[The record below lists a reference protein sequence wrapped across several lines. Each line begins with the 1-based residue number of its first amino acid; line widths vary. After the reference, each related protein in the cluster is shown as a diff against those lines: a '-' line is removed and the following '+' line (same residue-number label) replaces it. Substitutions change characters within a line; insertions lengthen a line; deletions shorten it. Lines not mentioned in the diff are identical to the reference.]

1 MFILKKKSVPASGLG
16 SALPRGEQRG
26 LRPRAR
32 PSCGLRAVGVE
43 RAAGAAAGGPG
54 LGRPALRRSHA
65 RPQKRL
71 QASETWAQLRG
82 SSGSGLRKRPGRRLA
97 PQSPRLPTR
106 VAAAGC
112 GLLALRQRRGPER
125 VSDAASRGRRAKAFL
140 MRTRSGDPRGRGA
153 GRHRRRERGQVPA
166 RGTLCRSP
174 RVKAGGPRG
183 DRARTSSPPDSERP
197 RRDARA
203 ESGGPDRGACR
214 RAADRTS
221 GSGSVGQRELSGRC
235 CSGPNSGPP
244 KS

>member
-71 QASETWAQLRG
+71 RASETRAQLRG

-153 GRHRRRERGQVPA
+153 GRHRRRGEA
-166 RGTLCRSP
+166 RSR
-174 RVKAGGPRG
+174 
-183 DRARTSSPPDSERP
+183 
-197 RRDARA
+197 
-203 ESGGPDRGACR
+203 RGA
-214 RAADRTS
+214 
-221 GSGSVGQRELSGRC
+221 RC
-235 CSGPNSGPP
+235 AVHPA
-244 KS
+244 